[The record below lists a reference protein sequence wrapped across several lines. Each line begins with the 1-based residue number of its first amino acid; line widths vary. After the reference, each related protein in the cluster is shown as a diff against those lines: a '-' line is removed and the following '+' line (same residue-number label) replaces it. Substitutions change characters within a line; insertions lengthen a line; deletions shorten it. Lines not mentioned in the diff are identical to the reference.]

1 MVQPAVW
8 SLFREGR
15 IQQLLELVKEL
26 HPADLVETLHEFS
39 QEEQEKFFLLIPHEQ
54 SAIILQEMEVP
65 EAAAVL
71 AKLPVATAA
80 EILKEMYSDE
90 AVDILAELPKE
101 KAAKLLMLM
110 KEAGEEL
117 KELLAYEEDTSGGL
131 MATEF
136 VAVPENL
143 TVGGTLAYLRKVAP
157 SAENAYYIYVV
168 KRDKRLVG
176 VISLRELVVAPLETR
191 VRQIMHKKV
200 VKVPEDLD
208 QEEVVRLFEKYSLL
222 VLPVVDKKDR
232 LVGVITVDDVMAIA
246 KEETTEDIHK
256 AGSITPLRM
265 SYKNAG
271 VLTLY
276 SKRVGWLLVLILVNL
291 ISSGVIAAFEETLSV
306 ALSLAF
312 FIPLLIDTG
321 GNTGCQS
328 ATLMVRALVTGDVK
342 LSSWFQTF
350 GKELL
355 VGMLL
360 GITLG
365 LAGWLLGVFRGG
377 AIIGVIVSLTMLA
390 IVVIANLV
398 GVILPFILTRLRL
411 DPAVASSPLIT
422 TIMDAI
428 GLLTYFTI
436 ARMFLA
442 P

>member
-65 EAAAVL
+65 AAAAVL

-246 KEETTEDIHK
+246 KE
-256 AGSITPLRM
+256 
-265 SYKNAG
+265 
-271 VLTLY
+271 
-276 SKRVGWLLVLILVNL
+276 
-291 ISSGVIAAFEETLSV
+291 
-306 ALSLAF
+306 
-312 FIPLLIDTG
+312 
-321 GNTGCQS
+321 
-328 ATLMVRALVTGDVK
+328 
-342 LSSWFQTF
+342 
-350 GKELL
+350 
-355 VGMLL
+355 
-360 GITLG
+360 
-365 LAGWLLGVFRGG
+365 
-377 AIIGVIVSLTMLA
+377 
-390 IVVIANLV
+390 
-398 GVILPFILTRLRL
+398 
-411 DPAVASSPLIT
+411 
-422 TIMDAI
+422 
-428 GLLTYFTI
+428 
-436 ARMFLA
+436 
-442 P
+442 